1 MIFSGGY
8 NNRDQLVKYEIS
20 HDIFVD
26 FGVDYLS
33 SNLSNSNG
41 ELGWCVYF
49 TQINAT
55 TLFTINSNGGSINV
69 YNLQSLSYDTLDT
82 TIPTNVGIYG
92 CMSSSESPSPK
103 LYITG
108 GYNSDS
114 GTLNNLQVLS
124 LVDLQ
129 WVSSPPSMLKAREQ
143 HGCVV
148 VNDTLWAIGGYYVDS
163 VEAINTTNI
172 ATETWTAIGSLNCE
186 LELLGVTAVNEMIFI
201 VGGYCIDTGYGSD
214 TVYTIDTVKNNIS
227 VNECSLPIAVAGM
240 HVVVVDYAIYGFG
253 GYIGSSSYSSTYLD
267 SWMTLDLLRVLLDI
281 CPYVALIIYFC
292 KVLYCNFYLNFHCF
306 QMLFF

>member
-1 MIFSGGY
+1 MLTFVCFLIFSGGDD
-8 NNRDQLVKYEIS
+8 NSNQLVKYEIS
-20 HDIFVD
+20 NDIFVD
-26 FGVDYLS
+26 FGNDYLS
-33 SNLSNSNG
+33 STLGNSDDEYG
-41 ELGWCVYF
+41 FGVYF

-55 TLFTINSNGGSINV
+55 TLFTINSHGGSINV
-69 YNLQSLSYDTLDT
+69 YHLQSLSYDTLDT

-92 CMSSSESPSPK
+92 CLSSSESPSPK

-108 GYNSDS
+108 GYNSGDS
-114 GTLNNLQVLS
+114 LNNLQVLS

-186 LELLGVTAVNEMIFI
+186 LRLMGVTAVNEMIFI
-201 VGGYCIDTGYGSD
+201 VGGYCRDTSSFSD

-227 VNECSLPIAVAGM
+227 VYEYSLQIAVAGM
-240 HVVVVDYAIYGFG
+240 PVVEVDYTIYGFG
-253 GYIGSSSYSSTYLD
+253 GNIRSLTSLD
-267 SWMTLDLLRVLLDI
+267 SWMTLNLLCATIPNTTFNMILL
-281 CPYVALIIYFC
+281 
-292 KVLYCNFYLNFHCF
+292 
-306 QMLFF
+306 